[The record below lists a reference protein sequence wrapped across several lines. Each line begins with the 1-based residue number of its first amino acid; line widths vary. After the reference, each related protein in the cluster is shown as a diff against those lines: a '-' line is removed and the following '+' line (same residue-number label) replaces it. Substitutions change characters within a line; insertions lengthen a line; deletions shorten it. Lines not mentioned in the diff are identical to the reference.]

1 MDLLDIVRARIRVK
15 SGKFDESE
23 IMPLICACKA
33 DLARVGIADKA
44 DDPLT
49 TQAVVLYCKANFG
62 FSEDSDKFQRAYE
75 SLRDAMSLSGDYG
88 GDADAV
94 P

>member
-1 MDLLDIVRARIRVK
+1 MELLDEIRGRLRIK
-15 SGKFDESE
+15 SQKFDESE

-33 DLARVGIADKA
+33 DLARVGVAAQK

-49 TQAVVLYCKANFG
+49 VQAVVLYCKANFG

-75 SLRDAMSLSGDYG
+75 SLRNAMSLSGDYG
-88 GDADAV
+88 GGVDAV